1 MNALPEALTP
11 GPHRAVMPSMNESN
25 PRFRFREARERLG
38 LNESEVAIRSGLYA
52 ATIWDI
58 ENCDG
63 DLTNCYSPGEL
74 RKFCQVLRIHPV
86 ELFGEKI
93 SESEVSPEELVQL
106 MHKECILR
114 NVTLEQFEDAVGW
127 RLSACIESPERLLE
141 DLSIEG
147 LQWLCRELRIDW
159 RRAL

>member
-1 MNALPEALTP
+1 
-11 GPHRAVMPSMNESN
+11 MNETN
-25 PRFRFREARERLG
+25 PRIRFREARERLG
-38 LNESEVAIRSGLYA
+38 LNESEVAIRSGLYN
-52 ATIWDI
+52 ATVWAI

-63 DLTNCYSPGEL
+63 DLTDCYSPGDL

-147 LQWLCRELRIDW
+147 LQWLYRELRIDW